1 MLNENILAQLS
12 HELAELEI
20 SKEMLLSIID
30 TAEFESSHYDNQN
43 DIYRQYEAMCNYSD
57 CLERRIQRAE
67 GASNDSMG

>member
-1 MLNENILAQLS
+1 MSDENTLAQLS
-12 HELAELEI
+12 QELSELEI
-20 SKEMLLSIID
+20 RKEMLLSLIN
-30 TAEFESSHYDNQN
+30 TGEFESSHYDNQN